1 MYRTVRLNE
10 QIRAREVRLI
20 GEDRE
25 QLGLVPLPDA
35 LARARELGV
44 DLVEVDPNGNPP
56 VCRLLDYGKF
66 KYQQAKKEHE
76 ARKHQKVTLLKE
88 IRVRPKI
95 DVHDMEFK
103 IRTAERLLREGDK
116 VKVTCRFRGREMTH
130 MDLGRDVLN
139 RIRERLKDI
148 SIIEKGEST
157 EGRAMSLVLA
167 PLPPKLPAKREKAV
181 AKEAKEVQA

>member
-1 MYRTVRLNE
+1 M
-10 QIRAREVRLI
+10 
-20 GEDRE
+20 
-25 QLGLVPLPDA
+25 
-35 LARARELGV
+35 GV

-76 ARKHQKVTLLKE
+76 AHKHQKVTLLKE